1 MSAVLPVGGVRP
13 RSTGVAAKGSL
24 VIEDLDVTLTRD
36 GERFHAVQGLS
47 LTVEPGKTTALVGES
62 GSGKSVTAL
71 AVMRLLPALGASL
84 VARTLRLGDTDLAA
98 LSEREMQTVRGN
110 RVSMVF
116 QEPMTSLNPVLTIG
130 EQIVEVLRAH
140 RPMSRAQAWQQAIE
154 LCRRVRIPDAERKVA
169 DYPHR
174 LSGGMRQ
181 RVVIAIALACEPD
194 ILIADEPTTA
204 LDTTIQAQVLRLLRD
219 LQREHDTGILL
230 ITHNLGV
237 VAQAADRVA
246 VMYAGRTVEHADVRD
261 LFRRPLHPY
270 TQGLLR
276 AMPVPGESGRLQE
289 IPGTVPDP
297 RHRPS
302 GCAFRDRC
310 PLAIAQC
317 AEQRPPMLEL
327 APGHAVACF
336 VAQRE
341 VL

>member
-1 MSAVLPVGGVRP
+1 MSAVLPSVERVGLRP
-13 RSTGVAAKGSL
+13 DGGSL
-24 VIEDLDVTLTRD
+24 VIDDLDVTLTRN
-36 GERFHAVQGLS
+36 GERFNAVEGLS
-47 LTVEPGKTTALVGES
+47 LTVERGRTTALVGES

-71 AVMRLLPALGASL
+71 AVMRLLPPIGASFS
-84 VARTLRLGDTDLAA
+84 ARTLRLGDTDLAA
-98 LSEREMQTVRGN
+98 LTEREMQKIRGN
-110 RVSMVF
+110 RISMVF

-140 RPMSRAQAWQQAIE
+140 QPLGHAQAWAKAIE

-237 VAQAADRVA
+237 VAQAADRVV
-246 VMYAGRTVEHADVRD
+246 VMYAGRTVEEADVRD
-261 LFRRPLHPY
+261 LFKRPLHPY

-276 AMPVPGESGRLQE
+276 AMPVPGRSGRLQE

-302 GCAFRDRC
+302 GCAFHDRC
-310 PLAIAQC
+310 PRAIAQC
-317 AEQRPPMLEL
+317 RLERPEMVEL
-327 APGHAVACF
+327 APRHAVACF
-336 VAQRE
+336 VAQKE
-341 VL
+341 AA